1 MIPAG
6 YLAKT
11 ISGRADWPKAETVA
25 DIYSVSGC
33 ISRPFADYVQFW
45 KHNGYWFFDS
55 PDVIEA
61 LARDN
66 GIDLSA
72 THLFYYEVH
81 EKQYD
86 ADEKAWRE
94 FAPEPSLPTN
104 VAIPEIKQ
112 LEGFDVVSFSL
123 QNSPECSPLSCNG
136 LARIIPVNRHCLL
149 ASFEEAVTSLEAG
162 LFDDSEPGPFRVLT
176 VYSVPRS

>member
-11 ISGRADWPKAETVA
+11 ISDLPDLRAGGVA

-33 ISRPFADYVQFW
+33 ISRPFADVQFW

-55 PDVIEA
+55 PDVIEL

-86 ADEKAWRE
+86 EGEKAWRE
-94 FAPEPSLPTN
+94 FAPWPSLPTN

-123 QNSPECSPLSCNG
+123 QNMPECSPLSCNG
-136 LARIIPVNRHCLL
+136 LAKIIPVNRHCLL
-149 ASFEEAVTSLEAG
+149 ATFEEAVTALEAG
-162 LFDDSEPGPFRVLT
+162 LFDNSEPGPFRVFT

>member
-11 ISGRADWPKAETVA
+11 VSGRADWLKAGTVA

-33 ISRPFADYVQFW
+33 ISSPFADYVQFW

-55 PDVIEA
+55 PDVIEL

-86 ADEKAWRE
+86 EGEKAWRE
-94 FAPEPSLPTN
+94 FALVPFPTN
-104 VAIPEIKQ
+104 VAIAEIKQ
-112 LEGFDVVSFSL
+112 LEGFDVVSVSL

-136 LARIIPVNRHCLL
+136 LAQIIPINRHCLL
-149 ASFEEAVTSLEAG
+149 ATFEEAVTALEAG
-162 LFDDSEPGPFRVLT
+162 LFDHSEPGPFRVFT
-176 VYSVPRS
+176 VHPVPRL

>member
-11 ISGRADWPKAETVA
+11 ISDRRDWPKAEGVA

-61 LARDN
+61 LACDN

-72 THLFYYEVH
+72 SHLFYYEVH
-81 EKQYD
+81 DKQYD
-86 ADEKAWRE
+86 EDEKAWRE
-94 FAPEPSLPTN
+94 FAPEPSFPTN
-104 VAIPEIKQ
+104 VAIPEVKQ

-149 ASFEEAVTSLEAG
+149 ATFEEAVTALEAG
-162 LFDDSEPGPFRVLT
+162 LFDHSEPGPFRVFT